1 MKDQLQDLVQHI
13 NVGDID
19 LIKIVGSEKDT
30 LISAA
35 SENKTLI
42 LLGQFKDPIAE
53 FIGTFGMPNL
63 NKLKTILGFD
73 EYDDTAKIVVTR
85 KDEDPENIRFE
96 SKSGD
101 FINTYRLM
109 GKNLIQEKIKD
120 IKFKGVN
127 WNIEFEPQTVS
138 IQKLK
143 KQAMANSEELHFMM
157 KTENNNLK
165 IYFGD
170 HSTHSGNF
178 VFESQVKGSITQPK
192 FWPVK
197 TFLAIMDVVGDKTIK
212 INDQIIQITVDS
224 GIAVYN
230 YFLPAQSK

>member
-35 SENKTLI
+35 AENKTLI

-63 NKLKTILGFD
+63 NKLKTVLGFD

>member
-13 NVGDID
+13 NVGDIE
-19 LIKIVGSEKDT
+19 LIKIVGTEKET

-35 SENKTLI
+35 SENKTVI
-42 LLGQFKDPIAE
+42 LLGQFKDPIAD
-53 FIGTFGMPNL
+53 FVGTFGLPNL
-63 NKLKTILGFD
+63 NKLKTIIGFD
-73 EYDDTAKIVVTR
+73 EYDSESKITVTD
-85 KDEDPENIRFE
+85 KEGDPDNIRFE
-96 SKSGD
+96 TKSGD
-101 FINTYRLM
+101 FVNNYRLM

-127 WNIEFEPQTVS
+127 WQIEFEPQQVN
-138 IQKLK
+138 ILRLK
-143 KQAMANSEELHFMM
+143 KQAMAHSEELHFMM

-165 IYFGD
+165 IHFGD

-178 VFESQVKGSITQPK
+178 VFESQVKGTINQPK

-197 TFLAIMDVVGDKTIK
+197 TFLAIMDVVGDKTIR
-212 INDQIIQITVDS
+212 INDQIIQVTVDS
-224 GIAVYN
+224 GLAIYN

>member
-1 MKDQLQDLVQHI
+1 
-13 NVGDID
+13 
-19 LIKIVGSEKDT
+19 
-30 LISAA
+30 
-35 SENKTLI
+35 
-42 LLGQFKDPIAE
+42 
-53 FIGTFGMPNL
+53 
-63 NKLKTILGFD
+63 
-73 EYDDTAKIVVTR
+73 
-85 KDEDPENIRFE
+85 
-96 SKSGD
+96 
-101 FINTYRLM
+101 M

-170 HSTHSGNF
+170 HSSHSGNF